1 VLTGLLGAA
10 LALPG
15 RVLEALETDRVA
27 GRRAILRN
35 GRATIEVR
43 CAQQPNGSRYSET
56 LTRELQQL
64 PGVHWACVNAPL
76 SRVIVALDPT
86 PPIPTLP
93 DLVAAVDRVE
103 TRIERAQRGY
113 RDVETRIEPAQCD
126 AVAGGV
132 ERAVVALGVNVIG
145 VMLAGVGAA
154 VRFTPLPAELAALVT
169 AVEAQPRLRGLLQT
183 VVGRP
188 ATDVGLAVLNA
199 AGQSWSGGWLGLSV
213 DAAQRISALGA
224 TRAVDFGWQAREAE
238 LLADPQRAAAEPV
251 VVERPR
257 PLPPGPLESYVER
270 AALIGLGAAGVA
282 LPATGNPRR
291 AAALALAATPK
302 AARTAREAFAAGLV
316 RLLVKRGA
324 VVLDSAALRRLDRV
338 DTVVLDADAVGA
350 ALEPLATAARRSGT
364 ALQVA
369 SERLLGTVRSLQST
383 GAVVLLVSRQA
394 GALGSADV
402 GIGVSGGPDDP
413 DGPPWAAH
421 VLVGDDLE
429 LAAVLI
435 EACAAARQVSR
446 RGVILSQAGSAVGGV
461 GALSGPGWTSGPTR
475 AAMLGVN
482 CAAAAAFVEGS
493 WSAAQL
499 GHRPPLILPVS
510 DTPWHAMPVDAVL
523 DQLGATPAGLSE
535 DDAARRR
542 RQVRR
547 PQLVRTS
554 LARAVMEELDNPL
567 TPILAAGA
575 VLSASLGS
583 VVDAGLVAGVSALS
597 ALIGGAQRLHTDR
610 AMAALLAHSAVTARV
625 LRDGVAVRRSAQ
637 QLVAGDVVEL
647 RSGDVV
653 PADCRVLTAVGLQV
667 DESALTGESFPVT
680 KGSAALDASAASAVA
695 DRTSMLYEGTTVA
708 AGRGTAVVVATGA
721 ATEAGRSMAAT
732 SGAAPPTGVETRLA
746 AITNTTLPIAL
757 GSAGAVVAAGLLRGR
772 PVRDTLAAGV
782 SLAVASVPEGLPF
795 LVSAAQLASARRLS
809 KLGALVRNPRTIEAL
824 GRVDTLC
831 FDKTGTLTEGRISL
845 AGVTDPTGELL
856 AVEQLTGRYRRILAT
871 ALRATP
877 RGRHGEQLAHL
888 TDQAIADGA
897 HAAGVTRDEDLP
909 GWRRLTTLPFEP
921 GRGYHATLGAQIDT
935 AGGAGNWTT
944 AGGAGNQAAETALV
958 SVKGAPETVLPRCT
972 QAQVHG
978 QPRAVDAALRTR
990 VDRQVA
996 QLAGQGYR
1004 VLAVAQ
1010 RPERH
1015 PRQLEDD
1022 DVCELTLLGFVVLAD
1037 PVRPAAAASI
1047 AGLRDAGV
1055 HIVMI
1060 TGDHPATAETIAGR
1074 LNVLGSGRV
1083 ITGPELDDLD
1093 DAALDRVLPQVTV
1106 VARGTPAH
1114 KVRVVQAFQRLRRTV
1129 AMTGDGANDAPA
1141 IRLADVGIALGQHAT
1156 PAARV
1161 TADLVVTDDRLETII
1176 AALVEGRA
1184 MWGSVR
1190 QALGILVGG
1199 NLGEIA
1205 FTVLGAGLTGQSPL
1219 SARQLLLVNLLT
1231 DLAPAMAIA
1240 LRAPH
1245 PEKTAA
1251 LLAEGPEVSLGTAL
1265 TRDITS
1271 RAVTTAAAT
1280 SAAWAAARVT
1290 GRAARA
1296 RTVALATLVG
1306 AQLGQTVAIGGTSP
1320 AVLASSAGSA
1330 AVLVGIVQTPGVSH
1344 LFGCTPLGPVGWAIA
1359 SSATVAATAATALLP
1374 PVLSWVA
1381 GSGMPSV
1388 HSNVAVPS
1396 AKPTLV
1402 ATASS

>member
-1 VLTGLLGAA
+1 MLTGLLGAA

-27 GRRAILRN
+27 GRRASLRH

-56 LTRELQQL
+56 LARELQQL
-64 PGVHWACVNAPL
+64 PGVQWACVNAPL
-76 SRVIVALDPT
+76 SRVIVSLSAT
-86 PPIPTLP
+86 PPTPTLP
-93 DLVAAVDRVE
+93 DLVAVVDRLE
-103 TRIERAQRGY
+103 TRIQRAQRGY
-113 RDVETRIEPAQCD
+113 RDVKTRIEPAQCD

-132 ERAVVALGVNVIG
+132 EWAVVAVGVNVIG
-145 VMLAGVGAA
+145 VVLAGVGAA
-154 VRFTPLPAELAALVT
+154 VRFTPLPAEVAALVT
-169 AVEAQPRLRGLLQT
+169 AVEAQPRVRGLLES
-183 VVGRP
+183 VLGRP

-224 TRAVDFGWQAREAE
+224 TRAAGLAWRAREAE

-257 PLPPGPLESYVER
+257 ALPPGPLESYAER

-282 LPATGNPRR
+282 LPVTGSPRR

-324 VVLDSAALRRLDRV
+324 VVLDAAALRRLDRV
-338 DTVVLDADAVGA
+338 DTVVLDAAAVGA

-402 GIGVSGGPDDP
+402 GIGVSGGPGDP
-413 DGPPWAAH
+413 DGPPPWAAD

-429 LAAVLI
+429 LAGVLI

-461 GALSGPGWTSGPTR
+461 AALSGRGWTSGPTR

-499 GHRPPLILPVS
+499 GHRPPLMLPVS

-523 DQLGATPAGLSE
+523 DQLDATPAGLSE
-535 DDAARRR
+535 ADAARRH

-583 VVDAGLVAGVSALS
+583 VVDASLVAGVSALS
-597 ALIGGAQRLHTDR
+597 ALIGGTQRLHTDR

-625 LRDGVAVRRSAQ
+625 LRDGVLARRSAQ
-637 QLVAGDVVEL
+637 QLVSGDVVEL
-647 RSGDVV
+647 HSGDVV

-680 KGSAALDASAASAVA
+680 KSTTPVNASAVA
-695 DRTSMLYEGTTVA
+695 ERSSMLYEGTTVA
-708 AGRGTAVVVATGA
+708 AGRGSAVVVATGA

-732 SGAAPPTGVETRLA
+732 SGGAPPTGVEARLA
-746 AITNTTLPIAL
+746 AITNTTLPLAL
-757 GSAGAVVAAGLLRGR
+757 GSAGAVVAAGVLRGR
-772 PVRDTLAAGV
+772 PVRDSLAAGV

-845 AGVTDPTGELL
+845 AGVADPTGELL
-856 AVEQLTGRYRRILAT
+856 TVEQLTGRHRRILAT

-877 RGRHGEQLAHL
+877 RGRRGEQLAHL
-888 TDQAIADGA
+888 TDQAIAEGA

-921 GRGYHATLGAQIDT
+921 GRGYHATLGHQVDAQI
-935 AGGAGNWTT
+935 
-944 AGGAGNQAAETALV
+944 ALL

-972 QAQVHG
+972 QLQADG
-978 QPRAVDAALRTR
+978 QPRALDAALHTR
-990 VDRQVA
+990 VDRRVV

-1010 RPERH
+1010 RPDRH

-1022 DVCELTLLGFVVLAD
+1022 DVCDLTLLGFVVLAD

-1060 TGDHPATAETIAGR
+1060 TGDHPATAETVADR
-1074 LNVLGSGRV
+1074 LNVLGRGRV

-1106 VARGTPAH
+1106 VARGSPAH

-1141 IRLADVGIALGQHAT
+1141 IRLADVGIALGHRAT

-1205 FTVLGAGLTGQSPL
+1205 FTVLGAALTGRSPL

-1245 PEKTAA
+1245 PGKTAA
-1251 LLAEGPEVSLGTAL
+1251 LLAEGPEASLGTAL

-1271 RAVTTAAAT
+1271 RAATTAAAT
-1280 SAAWAAARVT
+1280 SAAWAAARLT

-1296 RTVALATLVG
+1296 RTVALAALVG

-1359 SSATVAATAATALLP
+1359 GSATAAATAVTALLP
-1374 PVLSWVA
+1374 PVLSQVA
-1381 GSGMPSV
+1381 LPGVPSTAV
-1388 HSNVAVPS
+1388 HPDVAVPS
-1396 AKPTLV
+1396 AEPSLL
-1402 ATASS
+1402 ATAGS

>member
-10 LALPG
+10 LALPA
-15 RVLEALETDRVA
+15 RVLEALDPDRVA
-27 GRRAILRN
+27 GRCATPRN
-35 GRATIEVR
+35 PQE
-43 CAQQPNGSRYSET
+43 SRD
-56 LTRELQQL
+56 
-64 PGVHWACVNAPL
+64 
-76 SRVIVALDPT
+76 AL
-86 PPIPTLP
+86 
-93 DLVAAVDRVE
+93 
-103 TRIERAQRGY
+103 
-113 RDVETRIEPAQCD
+113 
-126 AVAGGV
+126 AGGV
-132 ERAVVALGVNVIG
+132 ERAAVALGVNLAG
-145 VMLAGVGAA
+145 VALAGVGAA

-169 AVEAQPRLRGLLQT
+169 AVEAQPRVRAALETML
-183 VVGRP
+183 GRP

-199 AGQSWSGGWLGLSV
+199 AGQSLSGGWLGLTV
-213 DAAQRISALGA
+213 DAAQRISTLGA
-224 TRAVDFGWQAREAE
+224 TRAAAAGWQAREVEVPAE
-238 LLADPQRAAAEPV
+238 PQYAAAEPV
-251 VVERPR
+251 VVQRPR
-257 PLPPGPLESYVER
+257 PLPPGPVESYAER
-270 AALIGLGAAGVA
+270 AALLGLGAAAVA

-302 AARTAREAFAAGLV
+302 AARCAREAFAAGLV

-324 VVLDSAALRRLDRV
+324 VVTDCAALRRLDRV
-338 DTVVLDADAVGA
+338 DTVVLDIEAVGT
-350 ALEPLATAARRSGT
+350 ALEPLAACATRSGT
-364 ALQVA
+364 ALRVA
-369 SERLLGTVRSLQST
+369 SGQLLGTVRSLQST
-383 GAVVLLVSRQA
+383 GAVVLLVSRHPD
-394 GALGSADV
+394 ALGRADV
-402 GIGVSGGPDDP
+402 GVGVGHP
-413 DGPPWAAH
+413 DGPPPWGAH

-435 EACAAARQVSR
+435 EAAAAARQTSR
-446 RGVILSQAGSAVGGV
+446 RGVTLSQAGSAVGGV
-461 GALSGPGWTSGPTR
+461 GALSRPGWSSAPTR

-482 CAAAAAFVEGS
+482 CAAAAALVQGS

-499 GHRPPLILPVS
+499 DHGSPLILPVC
-510 DTPWHAMPVDAVL
+510 DTPWHAMPLEDVLAQLDAIP
-523 DQLGATPAGLSE
+523 DGLAE
-535 DDAARRR
+535 EDAARRR

-597 ALIGGAQRLHTDR
+597 ALIGGAQRLHTER

-625 LRDGVAVRRSAQ
+625 LRDGGPVRRPAQ
-637 QLVAGDVVEL
+637 QLVPGDVVEL

-680 KGSAALDASAASAVA
+680 KSSAAVDAAAVA
-695 DRTSMLYEGTTVA
+695 DRTSMLYESTSVA

-732 SGAAPPTGVETRLA
+732 GDAAPPTGVETRLA

-772 PVRDTLAAGV
+772 PVRDSLGAGV

-809 KLGALVRNPRTIEAL
+809 RLGALVRNPRTIEAL

-831 FDKTGTLTEGRISL
+831 FDKTGTLTEGRITL
-845 AGVTDPTGELL
+845 AGVTGPTGELI
-856 AVEQLTGRYRRILAT
+856 AVEQLGARHRHILAT

-877 RGRHGEQLAHL
+877 RGRRGEALAHL
-888 TDQAIADGA
+888 TDRAVAEGA
-897 HAAGVTRDEDLP
+897 QRAGVTRDEELP
-909 GWRRLTTLPFEP
+909 GWRRLSTLPFEP
-921 GRGYHATLGAQIDT
+921 SRGYHATLGGLVDT
-935 AGGAGNWTT
+935 
-944 AGGAGNQAAETALV
+944 ERVLI

-972 QAQVHG
+972 HVQTNGQA
-978 QPRAVDAALRTR
+978 RALGTAHRTR
-990 VDRQVA
+990 VNRRIA
-996 QLAGQGYR
+996 RLAGQGYR

-1010 RPERH
+1010 RPDGH
-1015 PRQLEDD
+1015 PRHLEDR
-1022 DVCELTLLGFVVLAD
+1022 DVRELTLLGFVVLAD

-1047 AGLRDAGV
+1047 AGLCDAGV

-1060 TGDHPATAETIAGR
+1060 TGDHPGTAEAIAGR
-1074 LNVLGSGRV
+1074 LNVLGRGRV

-1093 DAALDRVLPQVTV
+1093 DAALDRVLPEVTV

-1114 KVRVVQAFQRLRRTV
+1114 KVRVVQAFQRIKRTV

-1141 IRLADVGIALGQHAT
+1141 IRLADVGIALGHRAT
-1156 PAARV
+1156 PAARA

-1205 FTVLGAGLTGQSPL
+1205 FTVLGAALTGRSPL

-1245 PEKTAA
+1245 PDSSAA
-1251 LLAEGPEVSLGTAL
+1251 LLAEGPEASLGTAL
-1265 TRDITS
+1265 TRDIAT
-1271 RAVTTAAAT
+1271 RAVTTAVAT
-1280 SAAWAAARVT
+1280 SGAWAAARLT
-1290 GRAARA
+1290 GRAKRA
-1296 RTVALATLVG
+1296 RTVALAALVG
-1306 AQLGQTVAIGGTSP
+1306 AQLGQTVALGGTSP
-1320 AVLASSAGSA
+1320 AVLATSAGSA
-1330 AVLVGIVQTPGVSH
+1330 AVLAGIVQIPGLSQ
-1344 LFGCTPLGPVGWAIA
+1344 LFGCTPLGPVGWTIA
-1359 SSATVAATAATALLP
+1359 GSATIAATAATALLP
-1374 PVLSWVA
+1374 VLSGVA
-1381 GSGMPSV
+1381 LPGTPSTPV
-1388 HSNVAVPS
+1388 HPQAAEPPVEPS
-1396 AKPTLV
+1396 LL
-1402 ATASS
+1402 ATAAP

>member
-15 RVLEALETDRVA
+15 RVIEALETDRVA
-27 GRRAILRN
+27 GRRASLRH

-43 CAQQPNGSRYSET
+43 CAQHSNGSRYSET
-56 LTRELQQL
+56 LARELQQL
-64 PGVHWACVNAPL
+64 PGVLWACVNAPL
-76 SRVIVALDPT
+76 ARAIVALDPT
-86 PPIPTLP
+86 PPTPTLP
-93 DLVAAVDRVE
+93 DLVAVVHRVE

-113 RDVETRIEPAQCD
+113 RAVETRIEPAQCD

-132 ERAVVALGVNVIG
+132 ERAVVALGINVIG
-145 VMLAGVGAA
+145 VVLAGVGAA
-154 VRFTPLPAELAALVT
+154 VRFTPLPAEVAALVT
-169 AVEAQPRLRGLLQT
+169 AVEAQPRVRGLLESAL
-183 VVGRP
+183 GRP
-188 ATDVGLAVLNA
+188 ATDVGLAMLNA

-224 TRAVDFGWQAREAE
+224 TRAADFGWQAREAD

-251 VVERPR
+251 VIERPR
-257 PLPPGPLESYVER
+257 PLPPGPLESYAER
-270 AALIGLGAAGVA
+270 AALLGLGAAGVA

-338 DTVVLDADAVGA
+338 DTVVLDAEAVGG

-364 ALQVA
+364 VLQVA

-394 GALGSADV
+394 GALVGADV
-402 GIGVSGGPDDP
+402 GIGVSGDRVSGGPGGP
-413 DGPPWAAH
+413 GGPPWAAD

-446 RGVILSQAGSAVGGV
+446 RGVVLSQAGSAVGGV

-482 CAAAAAFVEGS
+482 CAAAAAFIQGS

-499 GHRPPLILPVS
+499 DYRPPLILSVS
-510 DTPWHAMPVDAVL
+510 DTPWHAMPVEEVL
-523 DQLGATPAGLSE
+523 AQLDATPAGLSE
-535 DDAARRR
+535 ADAARRR

-547 PQLVRTS
+547 PQPVRTS

-625 LRDGVAVRRSAQ
+625 LRDGDRVRRPAQ
-637 QLVAGDVVEL
+637 QLVSGDVVEL

-680 KGSAALDASAASAVA
+680 KGSAAVDASAASAVA
-695 DRTSMLYEGTTVA
+695 DRTSMLYEGTSVA
-708 AGRGTAVVVATGA
+708 AGRGTAVVVAAGA

-732 SGAAPPTGVETRLA
+732 SDAAPTTGVEARLA

-772 PVRDTLAAGV
+772 PVRDSLAAGV

-845 AGVTDPTGELL
+845 AGVADPTGELI
-856 AVEQLTGRYRRILAT
+856 AVEQLTDRHRRILAT

-877 RGRHGEQLAHL
+877 RGRRGEPLAHL
-888 TDQAIADGA
+888 TDRAVAEGA
-897 HAAGVTRDEDLP
+897 RAVGVTRDEDLP
-909 GWRRLTTLPFEP
+909 GWRRLSTLPFEP
-921 GRGYHATLGAQIDT
+921 GRGYHATLGHQVDAQI
-935 AGGAGNWTT
+935 
-944 AGGAGNQAAETALV
+944 ALL

-972 QAQVHG
+972 QLQGDG
-978 QPRAVDAALRTR
+978 QPRPLRAGQRTR
-990 VDRQVA
+990 VDRRVA

-1010 RPERH
+1010 RPDRH

-1022 DVCELTLLGFVVLAD
+1022 DVCGLILLGFVVLAD

-1047 AGLRDAGV
+1047 AEFRDAGV

-1074 LNVLGSGRV
+1074 LKVLGGGRV

-1093 DAALDRVLPQVTV
+1093 DAALDRVLPHVTV

-1141 IRLADVGIALGQHAT
+1141 IRLADVGIALGHDAT
-1156 PAARV
+1156 AAARA

-1199 NLGEIA
+1199 NLGEIG
-1205 FTVLGAGLTGQSPL
+1205 FTVLGAALTGRSPL

-1245 PEKTAA
+1245 PENTAA
-1251 LLAEGPEVSLGTAL
+1251 LLAEGPEASLGAAL

-1280 SAAWAAARVT
+1280 SAAWAAARLT

-1296 RTVALATLVG
+1296 RTVALAALVG
-1306 AQLGQTVAIGGTSP
+1306 AQLGQTVAIGGPSP

-1330 AVLVGIVQTPGVSH
+1330 AVLIGIVQTPGVSH

-1359 SSATVAATAATALLP
+1359 GGATAAATAVTALLP
-1374 PVLSWVA
+1374 PVLSRVA
-1381 GSGMPSV
+1381 LPGMPPTAV
-1388 HSNVAVPS
+1388 HADVAVPS
-1396 AKPTLV
+1396 AQPSLV